1 MKVPQITG
9 YRLEEVQLP
18 APKDEEQ
25 VIREALGL
33 TERIPPGPG
42 RKMIRITLE
51 ADDEFPI
58 VEMPLAISIGD
69 QVLTGLAVSGGQASA
84 FIETMPQDGEQI
96 VFHAPFA
103 EGGTVLA
110 GHFDSSKLDTGIA

>member
-33 TERIPPGPG
+33 TERSPPGPG

-51 ADDEFPI
+51 ADEFP
-58 VEMPLAISIGD
+58 VTEMPLEISIGD
-69 QVLTGLAVSGGQASA
+69 QFLTELNISLGEASA

-96 VFHAPFA
+96 VFHTPSA

>member
-1 MKVPQITG
+1 MSTPNITG
-9 YRLEEVQLP
+9 YRLEEVVLP
-18 APKDEEQ
+18 APKTEEQ

-42 RKMIRITLE
+42 RKVLKITLE
-51 ADDEFPI
+51 ADEFPDT
-58 VEMPLAISIGD
+58 EMPLEISIGD
-69 QVLTGLAVSGGQASA
+69 QFLTELNISLGEASA
-84 FIETMPQDGEQI
+84 FIETMPQDGEEI
-96 VFHAPFA
+96 VFHSPLV